1 MRKFNI
7 LLAVGGLLAALGG
20 CTEILNTH
28 SSGDGP
34 AGPGP
39 IPGAPAGDS
48 VSAAGPVLFNGGN
61 IQLPANGTSPTLVDL
76 IVGGHPHN
84 TSEYAVS
91 FSGIKLTVTD
101 TPVIAIDALNDDD
114 DVACGLE
121 IAGGN
126 FRLVSGIGSPIVG
139 TYTGAADEHRVFLR
153 IDLASE
159 RCFLRIEQV
168 AQGTDGPPVQPVITA
183 DGPVI
188 AAAFGELDRLRVAWE
203 AILPTDATNYFLG
216 PTVISKRN

>member
-7 LLAVGGLLAALGG
+7 LLASCGLLTALAG

-34 AGPGP
+34 GGPGP

-48 VSAAGPVLFNGGN
+48 VSASGPVLFNGGN
-61 IQLPANGTSPTLVDL
+61 IQLPADGTSPTLVDL

-84 TSEYAVS
+84 TSEYAIS
-91 FSGIKLTVTD
+91 FSGVKLTVTD
-101 TPVIAIDALNDDD
+101 TPVIAIDVLNDDD

-153 IDLASE
+153 VDLASA

-203 AILPTDATNYFLG
+203 AALPTDATNYFLG
-216 PTVISKRN
+216 PTIISKRN